1 MKVAPTND
9 LLVWDEDVTLASDVL
24 FVLCSSLM
32 VGVRLARWYPTEY
45 AQILKCKSK
54 AGKMNHRMIACSE
67 RFWGLAF
74 FTPLDTPHKL
84 MNEMKMTVK
93 KNGKRW
99 NGMVMPPFYMGNK
112 NGHCTRESSRI
123 QALPC
128 RILFLAAGI

>member
-93 KNGKRW
+93 KNGKRQ
-99 NGMVMPPFYMGNK
+99 NN
-112 NGHCTRESSRI
+112 NRH
-123 QALPC
+123 
-128 RILFLAAGI
+128 